1 MAKIGIFTGT
11 VYGNAL
17 LVAEEAQPVLEA
29 QGHEVKVFEDPHWP
43 TGRLTAKRSR

>member
-1 MAKIGIFTGT
+1 MAKIGILQV

-29 QGHEVKVFEDPHWP
+29 QGHEVKVFEDPSLADWQV
-43 TGRLTAKRSR
+43 TAKRSR